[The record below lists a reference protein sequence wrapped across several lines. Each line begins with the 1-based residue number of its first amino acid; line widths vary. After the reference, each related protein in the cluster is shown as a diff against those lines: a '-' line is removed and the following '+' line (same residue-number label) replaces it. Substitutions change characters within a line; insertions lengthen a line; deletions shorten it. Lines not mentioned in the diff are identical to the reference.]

1 MSDAGL
7 LVVTDILL
15 GAANADGSSDGTEVM
30 AVRDLLKELHGGAL
44 PADIEARIT
53 GFDAKKFSVEAS
65 AAEFNKTSKLEKRK
79 LLELCCTIRDADE
92 EIDFAEDEYIKT
104 LGQALGMKASEYA
117 DLTLDYEMEDV
128 AASLGTSTK
137 SMPPKPPPGAKK

>member
-15 GAANADGSSDGTEVM
+15 GAAHADGTSDGTEVI
-30 AVRDLLKELHGGAL
+30 AVRDLLKELHGGKAL
-44 PADIEARIT
+44 PADIESRIT
-53 GFDAKKFSVEAS
+53 GFDPKKFKLDAS

-92 EIDFAEDEYIKT
+92 EIDFAEDEYIKS
-104 LGQALGMKASEYA
+104 LGTALGMKASEFA
-117 DLTLDYEMEDV
+117 DLTLDYEVEEV
-128 AASLGTSTK
+128 AAKLGTSL
-137 SMPPKPPPGAKK
+137 PPKPPSKA

>member
-15 GAANADGSSDGTEVM
+15 GAAHADGSSDGTEVI
-30 AVRDLLKELHGGAL
+30 AVRDLLKELHGGKDL

-53 GFDAKKFSVEAS
+53 GFDPKKFKLEAS
-65 AAEFNKTSKLEKRK
+65 AAEFKKTSKLEGRK

-92 EIDFAEDEYIKT
+92 EIDFAEDEYIKSV
-104 LGQALGMKASEYA
+104 GKALGMKASEFA
-117 DLTLDYEMEDV
+117 DLTLDYEVEEV
-128 AASLGTSTK
+128 AAKLGAK
-137 SMPPKPPPGAKK
+137 SMPPKPPKK

>member
-15 GAANADGSSDGTEVM
+15 GAANADGTSDGTEVM
-30 AVRDLLKELHGGAL
+30 AVRDLLKELHGGKDL

-53 GFDAKKFSVEAS
+53 GFDAKKFSVEKS
-65 AAEFNKTSKLEKRK
+65 AAEFLKTSKLDKRK

-92 EIDFAEDEYIKT
+92 EHDFAEDEYIKSV
-104 LGQALGMKASEYA
+104 GKALGMKADEYK

-128 AASLGTSTK
+128 AATLGTK
-137 SMPPKPPPGAKK
+137 SMPPKPPPAAKK